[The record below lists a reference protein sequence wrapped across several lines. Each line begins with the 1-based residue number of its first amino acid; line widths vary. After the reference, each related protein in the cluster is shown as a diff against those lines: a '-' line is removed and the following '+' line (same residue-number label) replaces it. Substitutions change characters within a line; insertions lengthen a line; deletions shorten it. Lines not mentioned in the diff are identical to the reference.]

1 VAIVSYLSPLSSAG
15 SYRVNSLS
23 GSFFLEAG
31 AVQVFATIGIEA
43 RWVRYREL
51 FVVAH
56 ENLRQS
62 CVHGCKEKGLS
73 EAVPNIWTVSFRSR
87 GSR

>member
-1 VAIVSYLSPLSSAG
+1 M
-15 SYRVNSLS
+15 NSLS

-31 AVQVFATIGIEA
+31 AVQIFATIGIEA

-62 CVHGCKEKGLS
+62 CVHGCKEKGSS